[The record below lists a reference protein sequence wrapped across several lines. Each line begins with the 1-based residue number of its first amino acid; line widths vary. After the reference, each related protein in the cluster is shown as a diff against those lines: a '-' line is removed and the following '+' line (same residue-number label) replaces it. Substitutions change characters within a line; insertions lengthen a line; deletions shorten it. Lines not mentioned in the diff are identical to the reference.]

1 MTDKPSLFPDWCMK
15 DNSNGPNKKPTK
27 SPYPQS
33 KIDDGF
39 DVGETPPREWENFWK
54 NLIALWTHYFDEQI
68 SKISTVGV
76 PVGVALPTFPSLG
89 GYNCAALTVAD
100 EFGFVLCNGQ
110 TINDPTSIFNGK
122 VIPNLNGNNF
132 LKGSNKDNQIEGNKN
147 NTVSFEHTHNY
158 AHTHEFMQFQIKSTA
173 TGKITQLFNAT
184 PDANNPSHW
193 DEPISYNGTLNGS
206 TDGNTLQI
214 VNGAMPLTT
223 FYTSGVA
230 GSSINGF
237 LDKAETAKVT
247 GGASLNIEPQN
258 VTTIFIIRIK

>member
-1 MTDKPSLFPDWCMK
+1 
-15 DNSNGPNKKPTK
+15 
-27 SPYPQS
+27 
-33 KIDDGF
+33 
-39 DVGETPPREWENFWK
+39 
-54 NLIALWTHYFDEQI
+54 
-68 SKISTVGV
+68 
-76 PVGVALPTFPSLG
+76 
-89 GYNCAALTVAD
+89 
-100 EFGFVLCNGQ
+100 
-110 TINDPTSIFNGK
+110 
-122 VIPNLNGNNF
+122 
-132 LKGSNKDNQIEGNKN
+132 
-147 NTVSFEHTHNY
+147 
-158 AHTHEFMQFQIKSTA
+158 MQFQIKSTA